1 MNTDIENL
9 FEDKVLGHPA
19 GLFVLFFTEMWERFS
34 FYGMRV
40 LLVNFLTMAAIG
52 YNPGWEW
59 SVENATALFGTYAML
74 LYITPIIG
82 GWIADKYTGYRWAV
96 IIGSLIMTLGHVS
109 MALETEFSLYLGLA
123 LLVIGTGFFK
133 PTMTSIISE
142 MYKKN
147 PEKKDGAYTIYYM
160 GVNAGAFFGMML
172 CGYLAE
178 KVGWAYGFGLAGVF
192 MLLGTLQFWL
202 SGNLFGKIGQKPSQ
216 VYEVELPQNVN
227 EESVV
232 VNDSEVE
239 EKENPFTSLDK
250 ILIVLSSI
258 LGLGYAIND
267 PMSRIAGIDMFSAL
281 QIGDF
286 EGQYVAVLTAL
297 ALFVYL
303 VISRIL
309 RYTKVVRHR
318 MFAFI
323 IFAFFTVFFW
333 LSFEQ
338 GASSLVIFARDNVDR
353 LLSGNSA
360 TIFNVINTLLT
371 VVPLMIISYVLY
383 LLWKKTYNKIPGSN
397 IVLVV
402 CFVFMWGIVGWML
415 NRDFNTTSY
424 ETEFMAYKV
433 AAVDENQDIK
443 LSEDSG
449 ELEYYYLPVTQN
461 DNKSIS
467 DYKTVAKTSQFFKI
481 EVLDKETNLQKKDK
495 KGNLVFKYLPVK
507 SFEKKPEGKR
517 KPEAKHSIIT
527 KTLQTIAVPVLD
539 HTTKEQLKTKEGD
552 LVYSH
557 FTFADNNDTSNKFQI
572 EKRTVSIGEPFVD
585 YKVGD
590 KKIIINKDK
599 DLTEFSFI
607 SSNEKKESLLANAKT
622 LNRDNGFVNA
632 TVTKVKDNEV
642 EITVSWFSILNSFF
656 IIVFAS
662 FFSKWWE
669 SKYNPSAATKYALG
683 LIIMAVGFGLLAFGA
698 YGMQEGVKVSMIWL
712 ILAYLFHT
720 LGELCLS
727 PVGLSYVSKLVP
739 ARMIAL
745 MFGMWYLAI
754 AIGNKL
760 AAVLGGQIENITKEY
775 SLSTFFLIFT
785 MVPLAAGL
793 LVFALNPLLKKLM
806 HGVR

>member
-9 FEDKVLGHPA
+9 FKDKVLGHPA

-59 SVENATALFGTYAML
+59 TVENAGALFGTYAML

-82 GWIADKYTGYRWAV
+82 GWLADKYTGYRTAV
-96 IIGSLIMTLGHVS
+96 IIGSLVMTAGHAS
-109 MALETEFSLYLGLA
+109 MAIETEFSLYFGLF

-133 PTMTSIISE
+133 PTMTSIISD

-178 KVGWAYGFGLAGVF
+178 KVGWSYGFGLAGIF
-192 MLLGTLQFWL
+192 MLLGTIQFWL
-202 SGNLFGKIGQKPSQ
+202 SGPLFGKIGAKPSKEH
-216 VYEVELPQNVN
+216 EVELPQNIN
-227 EESVV
+227 EESV
-232 VNDSEVE
+232 EVGEDDTELE
-239 EKENPFTSLDK
+239 ERPNPFTTLDK
-250 ILIVLSSI
+250 ILIVISAVI
-258 LGLGYAIND
+258 GLAYAIND
-267 PMSRIAGIDMFSAL
+267 PMSKIAGVDMFSFL

-286 EGQYVAVLTAL
+286 EGQYTAVLFAL
-297 ALFVYL
+297 ALFLIL
-303 VISRIL
+303 VVGRIL
-309 RYTKVVRHR
+309 RYTSVVRDR
-318 MFAFI
+318 MIAFI

-333 LSFEQ
+333 MSFEQ

-353 LLSGNSA
+353 MLSGGAA
-360 TIFNVINTLLT
+360 TMFNIINTLLT
-371 VVPLMIISYVLY
+371 VIPLIIISYVLFI
-383 LLWKKTYNKIPGSN
+383 LWKKTFSKIPGSN
-397 IVLVV
+397 IVLVI
-402 CFVFMWGIVGWML
+402 CFLFMWGIVGWML
-415 NRDFNTTSY
+415 NRDYNTIAYDVTYSALEKPDLDDNGEQKVDKDGKMQFLYIPVSENTKSDATHKIVKRTTS
-424 ETEFMAYKV
+424 
-433 AAVDENQDIK
+433 
-443 LSEDSG
+443 
-449 ELEYYYLPVTQN
+449 
-461 DNKSIS
+461 
-467 DYKTVAKTSQFFKI
+467 
-481 EVLDKETNLQKKDK
+481 
-495 KGNLVFKYLPVK
+495 
-507 SFEKKPEGKR
+507 
-517 KPEAKHSIIT
+517 
-527 KTLQTIAVPVLD
+527 IAEPL
-539 HTTKEQLKTKEGD
+539 
-552 LVYSH
+552 
-557 FTFADNNDTSNKFQI
+557 TFN
-572 EKRTVSIGEPFVD
+572 
-585 YKVGD
+585 VGD
-590 KKIIINKDK
+590 KLNIAPKN
-599 DLTEFSFI
+599 
-607 SSNEKKESLLANAKT
+607 NEATQFGFLDGERLEATKQKAEE
-622 LNRDNGFVNA
+622 LNRDNGIVGA
-632 TVTKVKDNEV
+632 TITKVRDNEV

-683 LIIMAVGFGLLAFGA
+683 LSIMGLGFGLLAFGA
-698 YGMQEGVKVSMIWL
+698 AGIVDGVKVSMIWL

-739 ARMIAL
+739 GRMIAL

-785 MVPLAAGL
+785 IVPVLAGL
-793 LVFALNPLLKKLM
+793 LIFFLNPVLKKLM

>member
-9 FEDKVLGHPA
+9 FKDKVLGHPA

-59 SVENATALFGTYAML
+59 SVENAGALYGTYAML

-96 IIGSLIMTLGHVS
+96 IIGSLIMTLGHAS

-178 KVGWAYGFGLAGVF
+178 KIGWAYGFGLAGIF

-202 SGNLFGKIGQKPSQ
+202 AGSLFGKIGAKPT
-216 VYEVELPQNVN
+216 VVHEVEIPQNIN
-227 EESVV
+227 EKSVETEH
-232 VNDSEVE
+232 SEIE
-239 EKENPFTSLDK
+239 EKPNPFTLLDK
-250 ILIVLSSI
+250 ILIVVCSVI
-258 LGLGYAIND
+258 GLGYAIND
-267 PMSRIAGIDMFSAL
+267 PMSKIANIDMFSVF

-286 EGQYVAVLTAL
+286 EGQYTAVLL
-297 ALFVYL
+297 ALGLFLIL
-303 VISRIL
+303 VIGRIV
-309 RYTKVVRHR
+309 RYTVIIRDR
-318 MFAFI
+318 MIAFI

-338 GASSLVIFARDNVDR
+338 GASSLVIFARDSVDR
-353 LLSGNSA
+353 MLSGSSA
-360 TIFNVINTLLT
+360 TAFNIVNTLLT
-371 VVPLMIISYVLY
+371 VIPLIIISWVLY
-383 LLWKKTYNKIPGSN
+383 LLWKKTFKKIPGSN
-397 IVLVV
+397 VVLVV
-402 CFVFMWGIVGWML
+402 CFLLMWGIVGWML
-415 NRDFNTTSY
+415 NRDFKTIAYDVSYTAIETPLLDENGTQVTDEEGQLQFVTIPVSEGNQAIENQKLVTKTTS
-424 ETEFMAYKV
+424 
-433 AAVDENQDIK
+433 
-443 LSEDSG
+443 
-449 ELEYYYLPVTQN
+449 
-461 DNKSIS
+461 
-467 DYKTVAKTSQFFKI
+467 
-481 EVLDKETNLQKKDK
+481 
-495 KGNLVFKYLPVK
+495 
-507 SFEKKPEGKR
+507 
-517 KPEAKHSIIT
+517 
-527 KTLQTIAVPVLD
+527 IAEPL
-539 HTTKEQLKTKEGD
+539 
-552 LVYSH
+552 
-557 FTFADNNDTSNKFQI
+557 TF
-572 EKRTVSIGEPFVD
+572 
-585 YKVGD
+585 KVGD
-590 KKIIINKDK
+590 KLSIISKNNEG
-599 DLTEFSFI
+599 TEFGYLDTKRLELS
-607 SSNEKKESLLANAKT
+607 KQNAKN
-622 LNRDNGFVNA
+622 LNRDDGIISA
-632 TVTKVKDNEV
+632 TVTKVRDNEV

-683 LIIMAVGFGLLAFGA
+683 LIIMGIGFGLLAFGSS
-698 YGMQEGVKVSMIWL
+698 GIVEGVKVSMIWL

-785 MVPLAAGL
+785 AVPVIAGIV
-793 LVFALNPLLKKLM
+793 VFALNPLLKKLM